1 MGIVDDLYSGAASYG
16 QFKTTIGFII
26 ALIVGVVLFVVGTYF
41 LFKKEEP
48 WKTTIG
54 SIVEDPNCSTK
65 NVNNQML
72 YDCVVST
79 KYTIKSETKT
89 QTFIVQNLDRQLI
102 KGSNIILYYKA
113 SKPFDTI
120 TATSKLS
127 DKTLAAILFVTG
139 VVLIFGSWFTY
150 YTAKHFK
157 FAAAG
162 QGAASIFSLFKS

>member
-1 MGIVDDLYSGAASYG
+1 MGIADDLYSGAASYG
-16 QFKTTIGFII
+16 QFTATIGFIV
-26 ALIVGVVLFVVGTYF
+26 ALIVGIILFVIGTHL

-65 NVNNQML
+65 NVNNQIL
-72 YDCVVST
+72 YDCVVSA
-79 KYTIKSETKT
+79 KYTIKGTTKT
-89 QTFIVQNLDRQLI
+89 QSFIVQNLDRQLI
-102 KGSNIILYYKA
+102 RGSNITLYYQA

-127 DKTLAAILFVTG
+127 DKTIAAILFTVG

-162 QGAASIFSLFKS
+162 QGAASVFSLFKN